1 MRVMVVSPV
10 RLFRD
15 CLAAALGSMQPVP
28 EVVAEVSITVLHHRS
43 VGELPDVVL
52 VDVTQD
58 IGIEEVARVA
68 AKWPNLRLLALGLLE
83 HREEV
88 VSHGRAGFVS
98 YLARDAAIEDLQ
110 SAISGAVADRM
121 RPPAAIGGGPIR
133 ALFDKQHPSKPSHV
147 APMLTKQETEVLQII
162 PLFPLGGNLRTRSP
176 PDNRIADPP
185 RATNSRPV
193 GSTPQPSTIDE
204 GKSRVPPANGV
215 KRKDSSH
222 VATGTITALLATAL
236 VYLSKWPLQAL
247 DPPTASAFAGLLVA
261 FAGALVKYYKSRS
274 AVPAPP
280 VASVVPLAP
289 PSLVQ
294 EPPAA
299 A

>member
-43 VGELPDVVL
+43 AGELPDVVL

-98 YLARDAAIEDLQ
+98 YIARDAAIEDLQ
-110 SAISGAVADRM
+110 SAISDAVSGPM
-121 RPPAAIGGGPIR
+121 QCPAGFIR
-133 ALFDKQHPSKPSHV
+133 ALVDRQHPSKPSRV
-147 APMLTKQETEVLQII
+147 ASMLTKRETEVLQII
-162 PLFPLGGNLRTRSP
+162 PLFPQGGNLRTRSP

-185 RATNSRPV
+185 HATNSRPV

-204 GKSRVPPANGV
+204 GKSRFSHANGV
-215 KRKDSSH
+215 KRMDSSH
-222 VATGTITALLATAL
+222 IATGAITALLATAL

-261 FAGALVKYYKSRS
+261 FGGALVKYYKSRT

-289 PSLVQ
+289 PNLVQ

>member
-15 CLAAALGSMQPVP
+15 CLATVLGSMQPVP
-28 EVVAEVSITVLHHRS
+28 KVVAEVSITALHHGLA
-43 VGELPDVVL
+43 GEQPDVVL
-52 VDVTQD
+52 LDVTQD
-58 IGIEEVARVA
+58 IGIEEVALVA
-68 AKWPNLRLLALGLLE
+68 AKCPNLPLLALGLLE
-83 HREEV
+83 RREEV
-88 VSHGRAGFVS
+88 VRHGRAGFVG
-98 YLARDAAIEDLQ
+98 YVARDATIEDLQ
-110 SAISGAVADRM
+110 SAISDAVSGPM
-121 RPPAAIGGGPIR
+121 QCPAGFIR
-133 ALFDKQHPSKPSHV
+133 ALVDRQHPSKPSRV
-147 APMLTKQETEVLQII
+147 ASMLTKRETEVLQII
-162 PLFPLGGNLRTRSP
+162 PLFPQGGNLGTRSP
-176 PDNRIADPP
+176 PDNRIGDPP

-204 GKSRVPPANGV
+204 GKSRFPHANGV
-215 KRKDSSH
+215 KRMDSSH
-222 VATGTITALLATAL
+222 IATGAITALLATAL

-247 DPPTASAFAGLLVA
+247 DPSTASAFAGLLVA
-261 FAGALVKYYKSRS
+261 LGGALVKYYKSRT

-289 PSLVQ
+289 PNLVQ

>member
-1 MRVMVVSPV
+1 MVVSPV

-15 CLAAALGSMQPVP
+15 CLAAALGSTQPVP
-28 EVVAEVSITVLHHRS
+28 EVVAEVSITVLRDRS
-43 VGELPDVVL
+43 ADELPDVVL

-58 IGIEEVARVA
+58 IGIEEAALVA
-68 AKWPNLRLLALGLLE
+68 AKWPNLPLLALGLLE
-83 HREEV
+83 RREEV
-88 VSHGRAGFVS
+88 VSQGRAGFVG
-98 YLARDAAIEDLQ
+98 YVARDAAIEDLQ
-110 SAISGAVADRM
+110 SAISDAVADRM
-121 RPPAAIGGGPIR
+121 RRPAAIGGGPVR
-133 ALFDKQHPSKPSHV
+133 ALFDKQHPSKPSRA
-147 APMLTKQETEVLQII
+147 APRLTKRETEVRQMIA
-162 PLFPLGGNLRTRSP
+162 LFPQRGNKRTQSP
-176 PDNRIADPP
+176 PDNRIAARS

-193 GSTPQPSTIDE
+193 GSTPRTPTIDGGE
-204 GKSRVPPANGV
+204 SRVPPANGV
-215 KRKDSSH
+215 KRMDSSH

-261 FAGALVKYYKSRS
+261 FAGALVKYYKSRT